1 MPFDRAVPHNALPGL
16 PPAVDLETKAVL
28 KQVVAARTALA
39 ELKGIAR
46 LLPNQGVLIQAVG
59 LQEAKIS
66 SEIENIVTTD
76 DALYR
81 GFANDGEGADP
92 KTKEVLHYKDALWQG
107 YKWVKDD
114 NMLLTTRLFDTLY
127 QLVKQADDGV
137 RRLPGV
143 CLINPVSGETIYTPP
158 EGEGVIRD
166 KLANLERFINEPSEL
181 DPLVRLAV
189 MHYQFEAIHPFP
201 DGNGRVGRIL
211 NILYLISEK
220 LLDVPILYLSRYIIE
235 HKGDYYRGL
244 SGVTEEAKWEA
255 WVLYMLRAV
264 ESTAK
269 LTGERIL
276 AILDLKQAATA
287 MAESVLP
294 KVQVPAILDVVF
306 RHPYCKVKF
315 LEQAGLG
322 SRPTCT
328 KYLRAL
334 VEAGL
339 LREQAVWR
347 ENYFIN
353 DAFFD
358 VLAK

>member
-1 MPFDRAVPHNALPGL
+1 MPFDRKLPYNELPLL
-16 PPAVDLETKAVL
+16 PPATDLESKAVL
-28 KQVVAARTALA
+28 KQVIAARTALA
-39 ELKGIAR
+39 ELKGTAK

-59 LQEAKIS
+59 LQEAKLS

-92 KTKEVLHYKDALWQG
+92 NTKEVLHYKDALWQG
-107 YKWVKDD
+107 YQWVKRD
-114 NMLLTTRLFDTLY
+114 NMPLTTRLFDTLY
-127 QLVKQADDGV
+127 QVVKQADDGV
-137 RRLPGV
+137 RRLPGTR
-143 CLINPVSGETIYTPP
+143 LSNPYGETIYTPP
-158 EGEGVIRD
+158 EGENVIRD
-166 KLANLERFINEPSEL
+166 KLADLERFINQPSKL

-211 NILYLISEK
+211 NILYLISEG
-220 LLDVPILYLSRYIIE
+220 LLEVPILYLSRYIME
-235 HKGDYYRGL
+235 HKADYYRGL
-244 SGVTEEAKWEA
+244 AGVTEQANWEA
-255 WVLYMLRAV
+255 WVLYVLRAV
-264 ESTAK
+264 ESTARI
-269 LTGERIL
+269 TGERIT
-276 AILDLKQAATA
+276 AILALKEAATA
-287 MAESVLP
+287 KAESVLP

-334 VEAGL
+334 VGAGL
-339 LREQAVWR
+339 LREQPVWR

-353 DAFFD
+353 DAFFE
-358 VLAK
+358 VLVK

>member
-1 MPFDRAVPHNALPGL
+1 
-16 PPAVDLETKAVL
+16 
-28 KQVVAARTALA
+28 
-39 ELKGIAR
+39 

-81 GFANDGEGADP
+81 GFANDGEGSDP
-92 KTKEVLHYKDALWQG
+92 KTREVLHYKDALWQG
-107 YKWVKDD
+107 YQWVKRDD
-114 NMLLTTRLFDTLY
+114 MPLTARLFDTLY
-127 QLVKQADDGV
+127 QVVKQADDSV
-137 RRLPGV
+137 RRLPGTR
-143 CLINPVSGETIYTPP
+143 LANPAGEIIYTPP
-158 EGEGVIRD
+158 EGESVIRD
-166 KLANLERFINEPSEL
+166 KLANLERFINEPSDL

-244 SGVTEEAKWEA
+244 SGVTEDAKWEA

-269 LTGERIL
+269 LTGKRIL
-276 AILDLKQAATA
+276 AILELKLAAATT
-287 MAESVLP
+287 AESVLP
-294 KVQVPAILDVVF
+294 KVQVPAILEVVF

-322 SRPTCT
+322 SRQTCT

-334 VEAGL
+334 VGAGL
-339 LREQAVWR
+339 LREQPVWR
-347 ENYFIN
+347 ENYYIN

-358 VLAK
+358 ALVK